1 MIFVTVGTHED
12 GFDRLVREVDRLV
25 GTGAI
30 TEEVVYQ
37 AGYARFQPAHGGRVE
52 AMIPFDEVQTLM
64 RRARVIVTHGGPASI
79 MQALALGKVPVV
91 VPRRAK
97 FGEHVDD
104 HQVRFAAR
112 IADRVEVVLEIAD
125 LAAALTAAG
134 DRSGP
139 PPPPGASRADA
150 FGARLDVL
158 CDTLF
163 PAGQRRNGVLR
174 WPR

>member
-12 GFDRLVREVDRLV
+12 GFDRLLHEVDRLV
-25 GTGAI
+25 GVRVI

-37 AGYARFQPAHGGRVE
+37 IGYARFQPRHGRVE
-52 AMIPFDEVQTLM
+52 PMIPFDEVQALM
-64 RRARVIVTHGGPASI
+64 RQARVIVTHGGPASI

-104 HQVRFAAR
+104 HQVRFAKHL
-112 IADRVEVVLEIAD
+112 ADRVEVVLDIAD
-125 LAAALTAAG
+125 LATAIGAAA
-134 DRSGP
+134 DRTGP
-139 PPPPGASRADA
+139 PPLPGASRADA
-150 FGARLDVL
+150 FGARFEAL

-163 PAGQRRNGVLR
+163 EAGQRRTGVLR